1 VVASLTVKSRKKVL
15 HKVIFLIAILC
26 TPLKSVATEPLNNV
40 VIISIDALH
49 PDALQ
54 QAKIPN
60 LPRLMQSGAYSLDGR
75 STDPPKTLIAHTAM
89 FTGLTPEEN
98 GKLDNDWGPGESTV
112 QKETIFDTARSYGF
126 ETGYFYSKEKL
137 DYLVSD
143 AINVHEWSR
152 DGAIDSAETFIKS
165 EGRHFVFLHISG
177 LDQVGPE
184 YGWLSTEYLE
194 ELSFIDDYL
203 SSLIALVKERQR
215 YLIVITS
222 DHAGHGMIHGSS
234 HPDDYRLPLIVCSDT
249 NAVTQFKNEPF
260 SIVAFKGMVAN
271 MMSGEGR

>member
-1 VVASLTVKSRKKVL
+1 ML
-15 HKVIFLIAILC
+15 HKAFLLIAIIC
-26 TPLKSVATEPLNNV
+26 MQIAPVALTAAAEQLNNV
-40 VIISIDALH
+40 LIISIDALH
-49 PDALQ
+49 PEALQ
-54 QAKIPN
+54 QSKIPN
-60 LPRLMQSGAYSLDGR
+60 LSKLMQSGTYSLDGR
-75 STDPPKTLIAHTAM
+75 STDPPKTLVAHTAM

-98 GKLDNDWGPGESTV
+98 GKLDNDWGPGETTV

-137 DYLVSD
+137 GYLVTD
-143 AINVHEWSR
+143 AIDDHEWSR
-152 DGAIDSAETFIKS
+152 DGAIDSAEAFIKS

-184 YGWLSTEYLE
+184 YGWLSPEYLE

-203 SSLIALVKERQR
+203 SSLIALVKKRQR

-222 DHAGHGMIHGSS
+222 DHAGHGKIHGSK

-249 NAVTQFKNEPF
+249 NAVKQFRNKPF
-260 SIVAFKGMVAN
+260 SIVAFKGMLAN
-271 MMSGEGR
+271 MMSSTGR

>member
-1 VVASLTVKSRKKVL
+1 MVASLTVKSRKKVL
-15 HKVIFLIAILC
+15 HKIIFLLAILC
-26 TPLKSVATEPLNNV
+26 TPFTSVASELLNNV

-54 QAKIPN
+54 QAKIPT
-60 LPRLMQSGAYSLDGR
+60 LSRLMQSGAYSLDGR

-112 QKETIFDTARSYGF
+112 QKETIFDTARSFGF

-137 DYLVSD
+137 GYLVSD
-143 AINVHEWSR
+143 AINVHQWSR
-152 DGAIDSAETFIKS
+152 DGAIDSAEAFIKS
-165 EGRHFVFLHISG
+165 KGRHFVFLHISG

-184 YGWLSTEYLE
+184 YGWLSPEYLE

-203 SSLIALVKERQR
+203 SSLIALVKEKQH

-222 DHAGHGMIHGSS
+222 DHAGHGKIHGSS

-249 NAVTQFKNEPF
+249 NAVTQLKNEPF

-271 MMSGEGR
+271 MMKGTDR